1 MQKQEQQS
9 TSMHKQ
15 ELQAPAAGGR
25 GEVAVAEGEGGSGG
39 ECEVLK
45 LMVAGVESEVR
56 FLEGLEVSLL
66 DLYKGEWEL
75 FISI

>member
-1 MQKQEQQS
+1 M
-9 TSMHKQ
+9 
-15 ELQAPAAGGR
+15 
-25 GEVAVAEGEGGSGG
+25 AVAEGEGGSDS

-66 DLYKGEWEL
+66 DFKGD
-75 FISI
+75 